1 MWRGNDRSGR
11 CQYTFTVASPSEAS
25 CPQTSGPELE
35 GLKARLSML
44 EVLVSRLTGSGDAVA
59 PGSPRAAGAA
69 ASTALQAALNQ
80 AVGERDLLQG
90 EKRRLEQELE
100 RLQRRT
106 EEMRRETERL
116 KSRPCPPLTP
126 ALPPSPSLRGG
137 SSLVAGISGK
147 RVGSSSE
154 LRNSLRWLKTEV
166 GFPKSYC
173 EKQVHQSRAAALTQ
187 KCQACVEYRA
197 HTLHCTG
204 TVITCSQKQQ
214 R

>member
-1 MWRGNDRSGR
+1 MWRANDRSGR

-25 CPQTSGPELE
+25 CPQAGGPEME

-44 EVLVSRLTGSGDAVA
+44 EVLVSRLAGTGDAAVS
-59 PGSPRAAGAA
+59 GSTRAAEAA
-69 ASTALQAALNQ
+69 ASSELQAALNQ

-126 ALPPSPSLRGG
+126 ALPPSTSLRGG
-137 SSLVAGISGK
+137 SGLAVGVSGK
-147 RVGSSSE
+147 RVRG
-154 LRNSLRWLKTEV
+154 KDT
-166 GFPKSYC
+166 F
-173 EKQVHQSRAAALTQ
+173 
-187 KCQACVEYRA
+187 ACLE
-197 HTLHCTG
+197 
-204 TVITCSQKQQ
+204 QQ
-214 R
+214 